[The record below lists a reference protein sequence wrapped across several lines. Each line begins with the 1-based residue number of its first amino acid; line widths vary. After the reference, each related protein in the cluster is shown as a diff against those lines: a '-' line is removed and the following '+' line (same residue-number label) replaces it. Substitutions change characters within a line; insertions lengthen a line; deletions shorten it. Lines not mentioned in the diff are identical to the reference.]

1 MDRTTEI
8 VIAAL
13 GGAVVGGLIIH
24 GWQARRRLLD
34 SNGNAIGPV
43 PQQAPTLAPGV
54 TQTAGGGIV
63 VALTSGNA
71 TQSLALDVNTAVIV
85 QLPTGASWIS
95 VDGSPI
101 NDTTSPYGF
110 VFLGGPISHTFVWT
124 DVNKA
129 QWTATFNL
137 TVAAPV
143 PTTNA

>member
-1 MDRTTEI
+1 MDRTTEL

-24 GWQARRRLLD
+24 GWQARHRLLV
-34 SNGNAIGPV
+34 NGQPE
-43 PQQAPTLAPGV
+43 APTLAPGV

-85 QLPTGASWIS
+85 QLPAGASWIS

-110 VFLGGPISHTFVWT
+110 VFLGGPITHTFVWV
-124 DVNKA
+124 DAAKA